1 MTRSILIALGLP
13 GALLLAPAALSQT
26 STAKPVA
33 LCVPPGGI
41 GFAPCPATRAGQ
53 TIRLQVAT
61 TDLPI
66 DAINLR
72 FTENAPAGQ
81 APRTATEIIPAS
93 RSRDGSYEVTVPAEL
108 CTTGRGTTGSFEVQH
123 VLNEFNDTVVPKS
136 LGTLTVAC

>member
-1 MTRSILIALGLP
+1 
-13 GALLLAPAALSQT
+13 
-26 STAKPVA
+26 
-33 LCVPPGGI
+33 
-41 GFAPCPATRAGQ
+41 
-53 TIRLQVAT
+53 VAT